1 MAGINYPLWTTLKS
15 NIVTILET
23 IATEETLVDSARNF
37 IVNKDRWRPWI
48 EAQQKI
54 ALVNI
59 MVQTV
64 GQNEDRSGSSTNS
77 LDDIT
82 INVDMYAL
90 GEAGE
95 TLPADEV
102 AADRLD
108 LLVAQIREGLTRLKE
123 HDFGFPKDSEYG
135 FLIDR
140 SLSFSLTYYDQE
152 NEQATGQYAPAR
164 WTVTV
169 QMPFIPVD
177 NNDYNDL
184 EELNVS
190 VKDEM
195 LEQYALKFEYTP

>member
-1 MAGINYPLWTTLKS
+1 M
-15 NIVTILET
+15 
-23 IATEETLVDSARNF
+23 
-37 IVNKDRWRPWI
+37 
-48 EAQQKI
+48 
-54 ALVNI
+54 
-59 MVQTV
+59 
-64 GQNEDRSGSSTNS
+64 
-77 LDDIT
+77 
-82 INVDMYAL
+82 
-90 GEAGE
+90 
-95 TLPADEV
+95 
-102 AADRLD
+102 
-108 LLVAQIREGLTRLKE
+108 
-123 HDFGFPKDSEYG
+123 
-135 FLIDR
+135 IDR